1 MKQDAKVEI
10 ISADVRDIYRWF
22 RHNKPWMPLKDAL
35 DAAKQEVINF
45 SDDYE
50 TAVNFY
56 NYLQNIP
63 PNSAR
68 LIIDVSYDT
77 RGIVWN

>member
-1 MKQDAKVEI
+1 MKQVAKVEI

-22 RHNKPWMPLKDAL
+22 RHNKPYMPLKDAL
-35 DAAKQEVINF
+35 DAAKQEIINF